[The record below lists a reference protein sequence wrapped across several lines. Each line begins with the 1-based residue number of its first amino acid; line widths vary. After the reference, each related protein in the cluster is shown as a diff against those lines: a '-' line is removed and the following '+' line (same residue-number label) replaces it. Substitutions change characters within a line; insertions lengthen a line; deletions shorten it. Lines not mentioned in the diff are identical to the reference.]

1 MRCIISKEQVHILF
15 TGPPATSKTVFFL
28 EMSRELSNSYFID
41 STATSDIGIVDFLF
55 SNPDTKFLLID
66 EKNVLS

>member
-1 MRCIISKEQVHILF
+1 
-15 TGPPATSKTVFFL
+15 
-28 EMSRELSNSYFID
+28 MSRELSNSYFID